1 MTDEEFKKKRRADL
15 LRFLKVYGKGLSES
29 EIDKILDAIN
39 EK

>member
-15 LRFLKVYGKGLSES
+15 LRFLKEYSKGLSES
-29 EIDKILDAIN
+29 TIDKVLDAIN